1 VGGIVRAFFS
11 HHTFELPATH
21 TFPMEKY
28 ALLRERLVG
37 EGTLDARR
45 IEAAHLASRD
55 EITSAHTAAYY
66 DRFVLGQL
74 ARQEQ
79 LRLGL
84 PWSQALVRRSL
95 ASVGATLD
103 AAYTALADGVAVHL
117 GGGTHHAFAD
127 HGEGFC
133 VFNDI
138 AVAVRVLRARGRVGP
153 AAIIDCDV
161 HHGNGTAALFA
172 GDAETYTLSLHG
184 ARNYPLV
191 KPPSTV
197 DVALADGTRDAEYL
211 HALDVELARLFTVFA
226 PDIAFY
232 QAGVDPYGDDRL
244 GRLGLSL
251 DGLAARDRRVL
262 QACLSRGVACVVT
275 LGGGYARDVRDTV
288 EAHCNTVR
296 AARRLCA

>member
-1 VGGIVRAFFS
+1 VRAFYS
-11 HHTFELPATH
+11 QHTLELPAAH
-21 TFPMEKY
+21 TFPMHKY
-28 ALLRERLVG
+28 TLLRERLVS
-37 EGTLDARR
+37 EGTLDAHRV
-45 IEAAHLASRD
+45 EAAHLASRD
-55 EITSAHTAAYY
+55 EITRAHTAAYH

-84 PWSQALVRRSL
+84 PWSEALVRRSR

-138 AVAVRVLRARGRVGP
+138 AVAVRVLRACGRIHR
-153 AAIIDCDV
+153 AAVVDCDV

-197 DVALADGTRDAEYL
+197 DVALADGTCDAEYL
-211 HALDVELARLFTVFA
+211 HALDLELARLFAVFA
-226 PDIAFY
+226 PDIVFY

-244 GRLGLSL
+244 GRLSLSL
-251 DGLAARDRRVL
+251 AGLAVRDERVL
-262 QACLSRGVACVVT
+262 HACALRGVACVVT

-296 AARRLCA
+296 AARRQCA